1 MNALLSVMNQK
12 LLLVLLLIAAM
23 VGTSLAQGYKPPK
36 GKSKSSKTKSKSKIK
51 TFDPLAPI
59 STTTGDSD
67 APRGSEDGPVAKPIR
82 KTKIEHPV
90 LVFYQQ
96 APPGKVAQQLVM
108 DEEDLV
114 MLRYLTPD
122 QLLTRRDVYV
132 DGLSNLALPG
142 SDVTK
147 YRLLGTSG
155 LADAE
160 RLPAGDGQSFY
171 SKMKV
176 PSPGFLYVVEES
188 AEEYRHFVKGSQ
200 KQGAMLDFQVNGLP
214 GLDSVRAVYTLRRMD
229 SAERGAGT
237 GATVR

>member
-1 MNALLSVMNQK
+1 MIQK
-12 LLLVLLLIAAM
+12 LLLALVLVAAT

-36 GKSKSSKTKSKSKIK
+36 GKSKHSKSKSKAKVK

-59 STTTGDSD
+59 STAPND
-67 APRGSEDGPVAKPIR
+67 APGRGEEGPRAKPIR

-96 APPGKVAQQLVM
+96 APPGKAAQQLVM

-114 MLRYLTPD
+114 MLRYLSPD
-122 QLLTRRDVYV
+122 QLLTRHDVFV

-142 SDVTK
+142 TDANK
-147 YRLLGTSG
+147 FRLLGTSG
-155 LADAE
+155 LAEPE
-160 RLPAGDGQSFY
+160 RLPAGDGHSFY

-176 PSPGFLYVVEES
+176 PSPGALYVVEES

-214 GLDSVRAVYTLRRMD
+214 GLDSVRAVYTLRRVE
-229 SAERGAGT
+229 SAERGAGG
-237 GATVR
+237 GATIR